1 MKRILAVLCV
11 FYLGIALANPL
22 VFEGKGREK
31 FKLNRRASF
40 PAGLNIYGLGP
51 TGKVAVTFDYF
62 LTSKLS
68 FELGAGLKDFGS
80 KNLGDEH
87 AFTIGGR
94 YHFFGN
100 TPLNITP
107 YLGVFSS
114 FEYTGSD
121 MRNFNLYVPVGFQRI
136 KKNGFTWS
144 VEAAY
149 QQNIYDPSRKIY
161 GGGKIG
167 FRF

>member
-1 MKRILAVLCV
+1 MKRILTIICLLS
-11 FYLGIALANPL
+11 LGMAFANPIA
-22 VFEGKGREK
+22 VDDRGKKK
-31 FKLNRRASF
+31 FKLNRRALY
-40 PAGLNIYGLGP
+40 PAGFNIYGFGP

-62 LTSKLS
+62 VTPKLS
-68 FELGAGLKDFGS
+68 LELGAGLKDFGP
-80 KNLGDEH
+80 NAIPDEH

-107 YLGVFSS
+107 YLGVFSG
-114 FEYTGSD
+114 FEYTGTD
-121 MRNFNLYVPVGFQRI
+121 VRNFNLYVPLGLQRI

-149 QQNIYDPSRKIY
+149 QQNVYDPIRTFY